1 MKTKQSIEHL
11 AIIMDGN
18 GRWAKKQ
25 GLKRVFGHRKGVN
38 AVREAIEGAAELEIS
53 YLTLYAFSTENWNR
67 PQYEIN
73 ALMDLLAGSLEKE
86 LPTLQENNISLRT
99 IGDIESL
106 PATAYRKLQDVIQK
120 TESNTGLQLVL
131 ALSYSARWEIGEAL
145 KKIAK
150 DVEDKVLTSSEV
162 DQNTMRSYLCTHD
175 IPDPELMI
183 RTSGESRISNFLLWQ
198 MAYTELI
205 FLEKFWPE
213 FTKADLFSA
222 VEQFKSRE
230 RRFGKTSEQIKE

>member
-1 MKTKQSIEHL
+1 
-11 AIIMDGN
+11 
-18 GRWAKKQ
+18 
-25 GLKRVFGHRKGVN
+25 
-38 AVREAIEGAAELEIS
+38 
-53 YLTLYAFSTENWNR
+53 
-67 PQYEIN
+67 
-73 ALMDLLAGSLEKE
+73 
-86 LPTLQENNISLRT
+86 
-99 IGDIESL
+99 
-106 PATAYRKLQDVIQK
+106 
-120 TESNTGLQLVL
+120 
-131 ALSYSARWEIGEAL
+131 RWEIGEAL